1 MQKISKFTTIAA
13 ICCAIGLGIS
23 GCSTATSAPSDKAQ
37 VTSSSDVSRARLY
50 NGLAEISGDS
60 NLVVTGTVLKEEIV
74 TDVVKDAPVLK
85 STFEIK
91 TVLAGAVPGGKSTV
105 VVRMYTGSFN
115 QDKSN
120 VLKVGSDYLLFLTDS
135 GLNGNQAS
143 QYYVTGY
150 EAGAYVADSTT
161 DGVTTYKRLIKT
173 EGDVLPAT
181 LTEADVAK
189 N

>member
-1 MQKISKFTTIAA
+1 MKNAIKITTVV
-13 ICCAIGLGIS
+13 AIGVAAGLGALNYANIS
-23 GCSTATSAPSDKAQ
+23 SAK
-37 VTSSSDVSRARLY
+37 VSSSTQVLHTIVDRVQSFQNIGEL
-50 NGLAEISGDS
+50 IDSS
-60 NLVVTGTVLKEEIV
+60 NLVVTGTVVKEEIV
-74 TDVVKDAPVLK
+74 TDAVKDAPVLE

-105 VVRMYTGSFN
+105 VVRMYTSTSN

-120 VLKVGSDYLLFLTDS
+120 VLKVGSDYMLFLTDS
-135 GLNGNQAS
+135 GLKGDLAS